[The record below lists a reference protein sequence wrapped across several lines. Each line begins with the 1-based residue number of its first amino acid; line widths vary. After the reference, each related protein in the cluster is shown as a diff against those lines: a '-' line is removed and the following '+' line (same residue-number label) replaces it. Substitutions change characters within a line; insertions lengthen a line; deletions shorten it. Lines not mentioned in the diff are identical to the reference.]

1 MAPGLLRML
10 DLIKS
15 SPAND
20 RLVDRY
26 LVLVADLKPA
36 ERADA
41 TLKLAETLIRIAPKR
56 ALDIAWGLFKVGTKE
71 EDSLE
76 IIALALETLGKPAR
90 AALVRSETQRLKVVP
105 LAYEVSEHLRKSVEE
120 SISAAV
126 SGDKGDLSAKLD
138 EVTKGHKPILTEAE
152 LVASPDIKIEKVAE
166 IQFDLG
172 AHTPAPQTVL
182 IQNQTSPER
191 VFSSVAPQDQLVQ
204 TRDSNPVA
212 HRESVARVSAAMP
225 GAGIPEAIP
234 PKEPSRHSMAMLE
247 KKPAISIQRS
257 QADLLE
263 SNIDPYPIESMAPA
277 DLKQRFKE
285 LLASE
290 NWEILISFLNES
302 SNHWH
307 DPILLDVFPKK
318 RLQMLDVR
326 FAAAWIDILT
336 GARQERRA
344 LRFMIHCLIEEP
356 HLAWARMIWSKIKPI
371 QKSLNLNEFDWRE
384 SEGVTALRSQIEQ
397 LRPRTRCYCVPPLIA
412 S

>member
-26 LVLVADLKPA
+26 LVLVADLKA
-36 ERADA
+36 TERAEA
-41 TLKLAETLIRIAPKR
+41 SLKLAETLIRIAPKR
-56 ALDIAWGLFKVGTKE
+56 ALDIAWGMFKAGTKE
-71 EDSLE
+71 DESLE
-76 IIALALETLGKPAR
+76 IIALALEALGKPAR
-90 AALVRSETQRLKVVP
+90 AALVRSETQRLKVAP
-105 LAYEVSEHLRKSVEE
+105 LAYEVSEPLRKSVED
-120 SISAAV
+120 SVSAAV
-126 SGDKGDLSAKLD
+126 HGDKGDVSAKLE
-138 EVTKGHKPILTEAE
+138 EVTKSHKPILPE
-152 LVASPDIKIEKVAE
+152 VKVSPADVKIEKVAE
-166 IQFDLG
+166 IQFDLAANSSPG
-172 AHTPAPQTVL
+172 QTTL
-182 IQNQTSPER
+182 MLDP
-191 VFSSVAPQDQLVQ
+191 VAPENFFSQAAQEDRGLK
-204 TRDSNPVA
+204 TRDSNPAA

-247 KKPAISIQRS
+247 KKPAVSIQRS
-257 QADLLE
+257 QAEALE
-263 SNIDPYPIESMAPA
+263 SNIDPYPMESMART
-277 DLKQRFKE
+277 DLKQRFRE

-290 NWEILISFLNES
+290 NWEMLISFLNES
-302 SNHWH
+302 SADWH

-326 FAAAWIDILT
+326 FAGVWIDILT
-336 GARQERRA
+336 AARQERRA

-371 QKSLNLNEFDWRE
+371 QKSLNLNEFEWRE
-384 SEGVTALRSQIEQ
+384 SDGVTALRSQIEH
-397 LRPRTRCYCVPPLIA
+397 LRPRTRCYCVPALIA

>member
-26 LVLVADLKPA
+26 LILVADLKPA

-56 ALDIAWGLFKVGTKE
+56 ALDIAWGLFKGGTKE
-71 EDSLE
+71 EESLE

-90 AALVRSETQRLKVVP
+90 AALVRSETQRLKVAP
-105 LAYEVSEHLRKSVEE
+105 LAYEVSQPLRKSVEE

-126 SGDKGDLSAKLD
+126 SGDNGDLSAKLG
-138 EVTKGHKPILTEAE
+138 EVTKGHKPILTEAD
-152 LVASPDIKIEKVAE
+152 VAASPDIKIEKVAE

-172 AHTPAPQTVL
+172 GHTPPPQTVL

-191 VFSSVAPQDQLVQ
+191 AFSSVPPQDQLVQ

-234 PKEPSRHSMAMLE
+234 PKEPSRHSMALLE

-263 SNIDPYPIESMAPA
+263 SNTDPYSMESMAPA

-302 SNHWH
+302 STHWH

-384 SEGVTALRSQIEQ
+384 SEGVTVLRSQIEQ

>member
-36 ERADA
+36 ERSDA
-41 TLKLAETLIRIAPKR
+41 TLKLAQTLIRIAPKR
-56 ALDIAWGLFKVGTKE
+56 ALDIAWGLFKVGIKE

-191 VFSSVAPQDQLVQ
+191 VFSSVPPQDQLVQ
-204 TRDSNPVA
+204 TRESNPVA

-263 SNIDPYPIESMAPA
+263 SNTDPYSMESMAPA

-290 NWEILISFLNES
+290 NWEMLISFLNDS
-302 SNHWH
+302 STHWH

-397 LRPRTRCYCVPPLIA
+397 LRPRTRCYCVPALIV